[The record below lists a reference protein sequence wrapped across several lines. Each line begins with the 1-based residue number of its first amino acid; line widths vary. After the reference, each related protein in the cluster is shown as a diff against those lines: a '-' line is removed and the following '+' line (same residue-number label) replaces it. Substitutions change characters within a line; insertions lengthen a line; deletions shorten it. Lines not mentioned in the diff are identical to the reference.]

1 MNPTAAR
8 RHVRISQKSFAV
20 VVLVGSLI
28 AIGLL
33 TLRPTADTDTI
44 SFWCLKCGDRP
55 AVDVLL
61 NILLFVPLGT
71 GLALYGVP
79 FRRAAL
85 LALACTCSIETLQ
98 YFAIAGRYAS
108 LRDILTNFTGAVIGY
123 ALGRDWRILL
133 APNRAAASVVATMAA
148 ILWLVTQSF
157 TAWAMGISP
166 PPEPWWAQL
175 RPNHEEYPAIF
186 TDQIVAVSLGST
198 GIRYSDEIP
207 SDDADAMRVELLAGA
222 PFNLVL
228 ANVAA
233 RRPMAPIA
241 IISAGPVHDVV
252 WWEQDKRD
260 AVLGVTVRGTLLG
273 LRTPSVRIVDAFS
286 KERGDTTALAGSYRQ
301 GWYELQ
307 ATNRSGVRRRELRAS
322 PSWGWSF
329 LLPFPFW
336 PFGST
341 IPIITG
347 LYLAAAW
354 CVLGYWSSR
363 SVRDGNVIVPLSAIA
378 IAILLG
384 LGIVPIVF
392 ALPVAHWSEWVAA
405 LAGGAAGWVIGQASR
420 RPRAPKEALPEPL
433 T

>member
-1 MNPTAAR
+1 MIPTATR
-8 RHVRISQKSFAV
+8 RHLRISQKSLA
-20 VVLVGSLI
+20 VLVLLCSLI
-28 AIGLL
+28 AIGVL
-33 TLRPTADTDTI
+33 TLRPTADTDSI

-71 GLALYGVP
+71 GLALYGVR

-98 YFAIAGRYAS
+98 FFAIAGRYAS
-108 LRDILTNFTGAVIGY
+108 LRDILTNFAGALIGY
-123 ALGRDWRILL
+123 ALGRHWRILL
-133 APNRAAASVVATMAA
+133 APNHAAASMVATMAA
-148 ILWLVTQSF
+148 VLWLGTQSF

-198 GIRYSDEIP
+198 RIRYRGEIP
-207 SDDADAMRVELLAGA
+207 SEDADAMRAELLAGA

-228 ANVAA
+228 TNVAT
-233 RRPMAPIA
+233 RRPLAPIA
-241 IISAGPVHDVV
+241 VISAGPVHDVV

-260 AVLGVTVRGTLLG
+260 AVLGVTVRGTLMG
-273 LRTPSVRIVDAFS
+273 LRTPSVRIVGAFP
-286 KERGDTTALAGSYRQ
+286 KERGDTIALAGSYLH

-307 ATNRSGVRRRELRAS
+307 ATSRSSVHRRELRAS

-347 LYLAAAW
+347 FYLAAVW
-354 CVLGYWSSR
+354 CVVSYWSSR
-363 SVRDGNVIVPLSAIA
+363 SVHAGDVTVPLSGIA
-378 IAILLG
+378 AAILLG

-420 RPRAPKEALPEPL
+420 RSRGSRGALPEFR